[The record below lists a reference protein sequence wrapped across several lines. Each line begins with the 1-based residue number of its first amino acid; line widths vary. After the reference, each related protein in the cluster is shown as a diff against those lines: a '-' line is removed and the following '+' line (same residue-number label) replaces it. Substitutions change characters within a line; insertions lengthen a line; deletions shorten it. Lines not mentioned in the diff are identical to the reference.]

1 MFEFIR
7 THQKLMQILLAI
19 LIVPSF
25 VLVGVSGYKSFGDD
39 ANTLAKIDGH
49 ALTRQE
55 WEQAQRKQLDMYRQR
70 LGQQFDQKMF
80 DTPEFRQS
88 VLDQLITE
96 RAITAEAARNHLTLS
111 PAKLQK
117 LILEAIKDVPGIFK
131 PDGSIDMEVYRR
143 VLAQSQGLTP
153 EGYQQLVMKSET
165 TQQVGGS
172 VALTGFV
179 PHTVAKL
186 VSDFGAQ
193 EREVQELA
201 FPAQQFMDKVK
212 VTDEM
217 VKAFYEKNSKM
228 FETPEQAKIEYVVFN
243 AAAVSSQVTVS
254 DEEVAAYYNGNAK
267 RYTAPEQRR
276 ASQIMVALKP
286 GASAADKAAAKAKAE
301 AILAEVKKAP
311 ADFAKVAKAKSEDP
325 VSAPQGGDMDVLDR
339 ASLPKSLGDAA
350 FAAKQG
356 DIIGPIETEFGFH
369 IVTITS
375 LKPESVKPLAEVK
388 EEIAAE
394 LKNQKAGKKYSEMAE
409 AFTNTVYEQADSLK
423 PVVDKLK
430 LEVKTADVAGRTP
443 SPAAGQA
450 PYNNAKFLTALFSDD
465 VLKNKRNTEA
475 VEVAPSTL
483 VSGRIVEYK
492 PAAKRPLADVE
503 PMIRQRVQI
512 EESVKLAK
520 KEGEAKLAAAKAN
533 GSAEGFAAAKLV
545 SRANPNGVNQAAAAE
560 IMKADVSKL
569 PAYVGV
575 EIPGMGYGVYRI
587 GKVQQPAQQD
597 AAQRQAEEQ
606 QISGMLSQQELYMYV
621 DALKQKAKVKM
632 LGSVTAPAKTDTA
645 N

>member
-25 VLVGVSGYKSFGDD
+25 VFVGVSGYDSAGDN
-39 ANTLAKIDGH
+39 ANTLAKVDGH

-55 WEQAQRKQLDMYRQR
+55 WEQAQRKQLDNFRQR
-70 LGQQFDQKMF
+70 MGPQFDQKMF
-80 DTPEFRQS
+80 DTPEFRQR
-88 VLDQLITE
+88 VLDDLITE
-96 RAITAEAARNHLTLS
+96 KVIVAEASRNHLTVS
-111 PAKLQK
+111 QAKLQK
-117 LILEAIKDVPGIFK
+117 MILEAIKDVPGIFK
-131 PDGSIDMEVYRR
+131 ADGSIDLDVYRR
-143 VLAQSQGLTP
+143 ILAQSQGLTP
-153 EGYQQLVMKSET
+153 EGYQQLVLKSET
-165 TQQVGGS
+165 SQQVGGS
-172 VALTGFV
+172 VALSGFV
-179 PHTVAKL
+179 PRAVAKQ

-201 FPAQQFMDKVK
+201 LPVQQFMDKVK

-217 VKAFYEKNSKM
+217 VKAFYDKNAKL

-243 AAAVSSQVTVS
+243 SAAVSSQVTVS
-254 DEEVAAYYNGNAK
+254 DEEVATYYNANTK
-267 RYTAPEQRR
+267 RFTAPEVRR
-276 ASQIMVALKP
+276 ASQIMMALKS
-286 GASAADKAAAKAKAE
+286 GASAADKAAAKAKAD
-301 AILAEVKKAP
+301 AIVAEVKKAP
-311 ADFAKVAKAKSEDP
+311 ADFAKIAKAKSEDP

-339 ASLPKSLGDAA
+339 ASLPKALGDAA
-350 FAAKQG
+350 FGAKQG
-356 DIIGPIETEFGFH
+356 DIVGPVETEFGFH

-375 LKPESVKPLAEVK
+375 LKAETVKPLAEVK
-388 EEIAAE
+388 EEIAAD
-394 LKNQKAGKKYSEMAE
+394 LKNQKAGKKYTEMAE

-430 LEVKTADVAGRTP
+430 LEVKTAENVTRTP
-443 SPAAGQA
+443 SPAAAQA
-450 PYNNAKFLTALFSDD
+450 PYNNAKFLSALFTDD

-483 VSGRIVEYK
+483 MSGRIVEYK
-492 PAAKRPLADVE
+492 AAAKRPLAEVDAI
-503 PMIRQRVQI
+503 IRQRVQV
-512 EESVKLAK
+512 EEAVKLAK
-520 KEGEAKLAAAKAN
+520 KEGEAKLAAAKAS
-533 GSAEGFAAAKLV
+533 GSADGFSPAKLV
-545 SRANPNGVNQAAAAE
+545 SRANPAGVNGAAAAE

-597 AAQRQAEEQ
+597 PAQRLEEQ
-606 QISGMLSQQELYMYV
+606 QQIGNMVSQQELYMYV

-632 LGSVTAPAKTDTA
+632 LGSVTTPAKTDTA

>member
-7 THQKLMQILLAI
+7 THQKLMQIFLAI

-25 VLVGVSGYKSFGDD
+25 VFVGVSGYKSFGDD
-39 ANTLAKIDGH
+39 ANTLAKVDGH
-49 ALTRQE
+49 AVTRQE
-55 WEQAQRKQLDMYRQR
+55 WEQAQRKQLDNYRQR

-96 RAITAEAARNHLTLS
+96 RAITSEASRNHLTIS
-111 PAKLQK
+111 PNRLQK
-117 LILEAIKDVPGIFK
+117 LILDAIKDVPGIFK
-131 PDGSIDMEVYRR
+131 ADGSIDVDVYRR
-143 VLAQSQGLTP
+143 ILAQSQGLTP
-153 EGYQQLVMKSET
+153 EGYQQLVVKSET
-165 TQQVGGS
+165 AQQVGGS
-172 VALTGFV
+172 IALSGFA
-179 PHTVAKL
+179 PRAVAKQI
-186 VSDFGAQ
+186 SDFGSQ

-201 FPAQQFMDKVK
+201 LPVQQYMDQVK

-217 VKAFYEKNSKM
+217 VKAFYDKNAKL

-254 DEEVAAYYNGNAK
+254 DDEVAAYYNANTK
-267 RYTAPEQRR
+267 RFTAPEVRR
-276 ASQIMVALKP
+276 ASQIMVAVKP

-325 VSAPQGGDMDVLDR
+325 VSAPQGGDMDVLER
-339 ASLPKSLGDAA
+339 ASLSKALGDAA
-350 FAAKQG
+350 YALKQG
-356 DIIGPIETEFGFH
+356 EIAGPVETEFGYH
-369 IVTITS
+369 IITITS
-375 LKPESVKPLAEVK
+375 LKPEAVKPLAEVK

-394 LKNQKAGKKYSEMAE
+394 LKNQKAAKKYSEMAE

-430 LEVKTADVAGRTP
+430 LDVKTAENVTRTP

-450 PYNNAKFLTALFSDD
+450 PYNNAKFLAALFADD

-492 PAAKRPLADVE
+492 PAAKRPLAEVE
-503 PMIRQRVQI
+503 PMIRQRVQV
-512 EESVKLAK
+512 EEAVKLAR
-520 KEGEAKLAAAKAN
+520 KEGEAKLAAAKAS
-533 GSAEGFAAAKLV
+533 GSAEGFSPAKLV
-545 SRANPNGVNQAAAAE
+545 SRANPNGVSGAAAAE
-560 IMKADVSKL
+560 IMKADVAKL

-587 GKVQQPAQQD
+587 NKVQQPAQQD
-597 AAQRQAEEQ
+597 AAQRQQEEQ
-606 QISGMLSQQELYMYV
+606 QISSMLSQQELYMYV
-621 DALKQKAKVKM
+621 EALKQKAKVKM
-632 LGSVTAPAKTDTA
+632 LGSVTAPAKTDAA

>member
-25 VLVGVSGYKSFGDD
+25 VFVGVSGYDSAGDS
-39 ANTLAKIDGH
+39 ANTLAKVDGH

-55 WEQAQRKQLDMYRQR
+55 WEQAQRKQLDNYRQR

-80 DTPEFRQS
+80 DTPEFRQR
-88 VLDQLITE
+88 VLDDLITE
-96 RAITAEAARNHLTLS
+96 KVIVAEASRNHLTVS
-111 PAKLQK
+111 QAKLQK
-117 LILEAIKDVPGIFK
+117 IILEAIKDVPGIFK
-131 PDGSIDMEVYRR
+131 ADGSIDVDVYRR
-143 VLAQSQGLTP
+143 ILAQSQGLTP
-153 EGYQQLVMKSET
+153 EGYQQLVLKSET
-165 TQQVGGS
+165 SQQVGGS

-179 PHTVAKL
+179 PRAVAKQ

-201 FPAQQFMDKVK
+201 LPAQQFMDKVK

-217 VKAFYEKNSKM
+217 VKAFYDKNAKL
-228 FETPEQAKIEYVVFN
+228 FETPEQARIEYVVFN
-243 AAAVSSQVTVS
+243 SAAVSSQVSVS
-254 DEEVAAYYNGNAK
+254 DEEVAAYYNANTK
-267 RYTAPEQRR
+267 RFTAPEVRR

-286 GASAADKAAAKAKAE
+286 GAGSADKAAAKAKAE
-301 AILAEVKKAP
+301 AIAAEVRKAP
-311 ADFAKVAKAKSEDP
+311 ADFAKIAKAKSEDP

-356 DIIGPIETEFGFH
+356 EIVGPVETEFGFH

-375 LKPESVKPLAEVK
+375 LKAETVKPLAEVK
-388 EEIAAE
+388 EEIAAD

-430 LEVKTADVAGRTP
+430 LEIKTAENVTRTP
-443 SPAAGQA
+443 SPAAAQA
-450 PYNNAKFLTALFSDD
+450 PYNNAKFLAALFTDE

-483 VSGRIVEYK
+483 VAGRIVEYK
-492 PAAKRPLADVE
+492 PAAKRPLAEVE
-503 PMIRQRVQI
+503 PLIRQRVQV
-512 EESVKLAK
+512 EEAVKLAK
-520 KEGEAKLAAAKAN
+520 KEGEAKLAAAKAS
-533 GSAEGFAAAKLV
+533 GSAEGFSPAKLV
-545 SRANPNGVNQAAAAE
+545 SRANPGGINGAAAAE

-597 AAQRQAEEQ
+597 PAQRLEEQ
-606 QISGMLSQQELYMYV
+606 QQIGNMVSQQELYMYV

-632 LGSVTAPAKTDTA
+632 LGSVATPAKTDAA

>member
-25 VLVGVSGYKSFGDD
+25 VFVGVSGYDSAGDS
-39 ANTLAKIDGH
+39 ANALAKIDGYT
-49 ALTRQE
+49 LTRQE
-55 WEQAQRKQLDMYRQR
+55 WEQAQRKQLDDYRAR
-70 LGQQFDQKMF
+70 LGQQFDQKLF
-80 DTPEFRQS
+80 DTPEFRQG

-96 RAITAEAARNHLTLS
+96 RAIISEASRSHLTVS
-111 PAKLQK
+111 QAKLQK
-117 LILEAIKDVPGIFK
+117 LIVDAIKDVPGIFK
-131 PDGSIDMEVYRR
+131 ADGTIDMEVYRR
-143 VLAQSQGLTP
+143 VLGQSQGLTP
-153 EGYQQLVMKSET
+153 EGYQQLVLKSET
-165 TQQVGGS
+165 TQQVGGA
-172 VALTGFV
+172 VALSGFV
-179 PHTVAKL
+179 PRSVAKL

-201 FPAQQFMDKVK
+201 LPVQQFMDKVK
-212 VTDEM
+212 VTDDM
-217 VKAFYEKNSKM
+217 VKAFYDKNAKM

-243 AAAVSSQVTVS
+243 SAAVSSQVSVS
-254 DEEVAAYYNGNAK
+254 DEEVAAYYNANTK
-267 RYTAPEQRR
+267 RFAAPEVRR
-276 ASQIMVALKP
+276 ASQILVALKP
-286 GASAADKAAAKAKAE
+286 GVDKAAAKAKAD

-311 ADFAKVAKAKSEDP
+311 ADFAKIAKAKSEDP

-356 DIIGPIETEFGFH
+356 DIVGPVETEYGFH

-375 LKPESVKPLAEVK
+375 LTPEAVKPLAEVK

-394 LKNQKAGKKYSEMAE
+394 LKNQKAGKKYSEMSE
-409 AFTNTVYEQADSLK
+409 AFTNTVYEQSDSLK

-430 LEVKTADVAGRTP
+430 LDIKTAENVSRTA
-443 SPAAGQA
+443 SPAAAQE
-450 PYNNAKFLTALFSDD
+450 PYNNPKFLAALFSDD

-475 VEVAPSTL
+475 VEIAPSTL
-483 VSGRIVEYK
+483 ISGRIVEYK
-492 PAAKRPLADVE
+492 PAAKRPLAEVD

-512 EESVKLAK
+512 EEAVKLAK

-533 GSAEGFAAAKLV
+533 GSAEGFSPAKLV
-545 SRANPNGVNQAAAAE
+545 SRANPAGVHPTAAAE
-560 IMKADVSKL
+560 VMKADVSKL

-597 AAQRQAEEQ
+597 EAQRKAEEQ
-606 QISGMLSQQELYMYV
+606 QIANMVAQQELYMYV

-632 LGSVTAPAKTDTA
+632 LGSVTAPAKTDAA

>member
-7 THQKLMQILLAI
+7 THQKLMQIFLAI

-25 VLVGVSGYKSFGDD
+25 VFVGVSGYKSFGDET
-39 ANTLAKIDGH
+39 NTLAKVGDH
-49 ALTRQE
+49 SVTRQE
-55 WEQAQRKQLDMYRQR
+55 WEQAQRKQLDNYRQR

-96 RAITAEAARNHLTLS
+96 RAIIAEASHNHLTVS
-111 PAKLQK
+111 QARLQK
-117 LILEAIKDVPGIFK
+117 LIYDAIKDVPGIIK
-131 PDGSIDMEVYRR
+131 PDGSIDKDVYRR

-153 EGYQQLVMKSET
+153 DGYDQLVMKSET

-172 VALTGFV
+172 VAMTGFA
-179 PHTVAKL
+179 PRSVAKL

-193 EREVQELA
+193 EREVQELVL
-201 FPAQQFMDKVK
+201 PVQQFMDKVK

-217 VKAFYEKNSKM
+217 VKAFYDKNGKL

-243 AAAVSSQVTVS
+243 ADAVSSQVSVS

-267 RYTAPEQRR
+267 RFTAPEVRR

-286 GASAADKAAAKAKAE
+286 GASAADKAAAKAKAD
-301 AILAEVKKAP
+301 AILADVKKAP
-311 ADFAKVAKAKSEDP
+311 ADFAKIAKAKSEDP

-356 DIIGPIETEFGFH
+356 DIIGPVETEFGYH

-375 LKPESVKPLAEVK
+375 LKPATVKPLAEVK

-430 LEVKTADVAGRTP
+430 LEVKTAEHVSRTP

-450 PYNNAKFLTALFSDD
+450 PYNNAKFLTALFTDD

-492 PAAKRPLADVE
+492 PAAKRPLAEVE
-503 PMIRQRVQI
+503 PLIRQRVQI
-512 EESVKLAK
+512 EEAVKLAK
-520 KEGEAKLAAAKAN
+520 KEGETKLAAAKAS
-533 GSAEGFAAAKLV
+533 GAAEGFAPAKLV
-545 SRANPNGVNQAAAAE
+545 SRANPNGLNNTAAAE
-560 IMKADVSKL
+560 VMKADVSKL

-606 QISGMLSQQELYMYV
+606 QISNMLAQQELYMYV
-621 DALKQKAKVKM
+621 EALKQKAKVKM
-632 LGSVTAPAKTDTA
+632 LGSVTAPAKTENA

>member
-39 ANTLAKIDGH
+39 ANTLAKIDGRTV
-49 ALTRQE
+49 TRQE
-55 WEQAQRKQLDMYRQR
+55 WEQAQRTQLDTYRQR

-80 DTPEFRQS
+80 DTPEFRQN

-96 RAITAEAARNHLTLS
+96 KVIASEAAHNHLTIS

-117 LILEAIKDVPGIFK
+117 MIVDAIKDVPGIFK
-131 PDGSIDMEVYRR
+131 ADGSIDMEVYRR
-143 VLAQSQGLTP
+143 VLAQAKNLTP
-153 EGYQQLVMKSET
+153 EGYQQLVLQSET
-165 TQQVGGS
+165 TQQVGGA
-172 VALTGFV
+172 VALSGFV
-179 PHTVAKL
+179 PRTVARQ

-201 FPAQQFMDKVK
+201 LPAQQFIDKVK
-212 VTDEM
+212 VTDDM
-217 VKAFYEKNSKM
+217 VKAFYDKNTKL
-228 FETPEQAKIEYVVFN
+228 FETPESAKIEYVVFN
-243 AAAVSSQVTVS
+243 ADSVMDQVSVT
-254 DEEVAAYYNGNAK
+254 DDEVAAYYNGNTK
-267 RYTAPEQRR
+267 RYTAPEVRR
-276 ASQIMVALKP
+276 ASQILVAVKP
-286 GASAADKAAAKAKAE
+286 GASAADKAAAKAKAD
-301 AILAEVKKAP
+301 AILAEVKKNP
-311 ADFAKVAKAKSEDP
+311 ADFAKIAKAKSEDP
-325 VSAPQGGDMDVLDR
+325 VSAAQGGDMDVLDR

-350 FAAKQG
+350 YALKQG
-356 DIIGPIETEFGFH
+356 EIGGPVETEFGYH
-369 IVTITS
+369 IVMITS

-394 LKNQKAGKKYSEMAE
+394 LKKQKASKKYSEMAE
-409 AFTNTVYEQADSLK
+409 TFTNTVYEQSDSLK

-430 LEVKTADVAGRTP
+430 LKVQTAENVSRTP

-475 VEVAPSTL
+475 VEAAPSTL

-492 PAAKRPLADVE
+492 PAAKRPLAEVE
-503 PMIRQRVQI
+503 AMIRQRVTI
-512 EESVKLAK
+512 EEAAKLAK
-520 KEGEAKLAAAKAN
+520 KEGEAKLAAAKAS
-533 GSAEGFAAAKLV
+533 GSADGFSPAKLV
-545 SRANPNGVNQAAAAE
+545 SRANANGINNVALAE

-575 EIPGMGYGVYRI
+575 DIPGMGYGVYRI
-587 GKVQQPAQQD
+587 GKIQQPAQQD
-597 AAQRQAEEQ
+597 EAQRKAEQEQ
-606 QISGMLSQQELYMYV
+606 IGNMLSQQDLFMYV
-621 DALKQKAKVKM
+621 DALKHRAKVKM
-632 LGSVTAPAKTDTA
+632 LGSVTAPAKTDAA

>member
-7 THQKLMQILLAI
+7 THQKLMQIFLAI

-25 VLVGVSGYKSFGDD
+25 VFVGVSGYKSFGDD
-39 ANTLAKIDGH
+39 ANTLAKVDGH
-49 ALTRQE
+49 AVTRQE
-55 WEQAQRKQLDMYRQR
+55 WEQAQRKQLDNYRQR

-96 RAITAEAARNHLTLS
+96 RAILSEASRNHLTIS

-117 LILEAIKDVPGIFK
+117 LIVEAIKGVPNIFK
-131 PDGSIDMEVYRR
+131 ADGSIDMEVYRDI
-143 VLAQSQGLTP
+143 LARSQGLTP

-172 VALTGFV
+172 VAMSGFV
-179 PHTVAKL
+179 PRSVAKL

-201 FPAQQFMDKVK
+201 LPAQQFMDKVK

-217 VKAFYEKNSKM
+217 VKAFYDKNTKL
-228 FETPEQAKIEYVVFN
+228 FEVPEQAKIEYVVFN
-243 AAAVSSQVTVS
+243 SAAVSSQVSVT
-254 DEEVAAYYNGNAK
+254 DEEVAAYYNGNTK
-267 RYTAPEQRR
+267 RFTAPEVRR

-286 GASAADKAAAKAKAE
+286 GSSAADKAAAKAKAD

-311 ADFAKVAKAKSEDP
+311 ADFAKIAKAKSEDP

-356 DIIGPIETEFGFH
+356 DIVGPVETEFGYH

-375 LKPESVKPLAEVK
+375 LKPEAVKPLAEVK
-388 EEIAAE
+388 EEIAAD
-394 LKNQKAGKKYSEMAE
+394 LKNQKAGKKYTEMAE

-423 PVVDKLK
+423 PVIDKLK
-430 LEVKTADVAGRTP
+430 LQVQTADNVTRTP

-450 PYNNAKFLTALFSDD
+450 PYNNAKFLTALFTDE

-492 PAAKRPLADVE
+492 AASKRPLAEVE
-503 PMIRQRVQI
+503 PMIRQRVQV
-512 EESVKLAK
+512 EEAIKLAK
-520 KEGEAKLAAAKAN
+520 KEGETKLAAAKAS
-533 GSAEGFAAAKLV
+533 GSADGFSPAKLV
-545 SRANPNGVNQAAAAE
+545 SRANPNGLNNAAAAE

-606 QISGMLSQQELYMYV
+606 QIGNMLSQQELFMYV
-621 DALKQKAKVKM
+621 EALKQKSKVKM
-632 LGSVTAPAKTDTA
+632 LGSVTAPAKTEAA

>member
-25 VLVGVSGYKSFGDD
+25 VFVGVSGYDSAGDS
-39 ANTLAKIDGH
+39 ANTLAKVDGH

-55 WEQAQRKQLDMYRQR
+55 WEQAQRKQLDNFRQR
-70 LGQQFDQKMF
+70 MGPQFDQKMF
-80 DTPEFRQS
+80 DTPEFRQR
-88 VLDQLITE
+88 VLDDLITE
-96 RAITAEAARNHLTLS
+96 KVIVAEASRNHLTVS
-111 PAKLQK
+111 QTKLQK
-117 LILEAIKDVPGIFK
+117 MILEAIKDVPGIFK
-131 PDGSIDMEVYRR
+131 ADGSIDLDVYRR
-143 VLAQSQGLTP
+143 ILAQSQGLTP
-153 EGYQQLVMKSET
+153 EGYQQLVLKSET
-165 TQQVGGS
+165 SQQVGGS
-172 VALTGFV
+172 VALSGFV
-179 PHTVAKL
+179 PRAVAKQ

-201 FPAQQFMDKVK
+201 LPVQQFMDKVK

-217 VKAFYEKNSKM
+217 VKAFYDKNAKL

-243 AAAVSSQVTVS
+243 SAAVSSQVTVS
-254 DEEVAAYYNGNAK
+254 DDEVATYYNANTK
-267 RYTAPEQRR
+267 RFTAPEVRR
-276 ASQIMVALKP
+276 ASQIMVALKS
-286 GASAADKAAAKAKAE
+286 GASAADKAAAKAKAD
-301 AILAEVKKAP
+301 AIVAEVKKAP
-311 ADFAKVAKAKSEDP
+311 ADFAKIAKVKSEDP

-339 ASLPKSLGDAA
+339 ASLPKALGDAA
-350 FAAKQG
+350 FGAKQG
-356 DIIGPIETEFGFH
+356 DIVGPVETEFGFH

-375 LKPESVKPLAEVK
+375 LKAETVKPLADVK
-388 EEIAAE
+388 EEIAAD
-394 LKNQKAGKKYSEMAE
+394 LKNQKAGKKYTEMAE

-430 LEVKTADVAGRTP
+430 LEVKTAENVTRTP
-443 SPAAGQA
+443 SPVAAQA
-450 PYNNAKFLTALFSDD
+450 PYNNAKFLTALFTDD

-492 PAAKRPLADVE
+492 AAAKRPLAEVDAI
-503 PMIRQRVQI
+503 IRQRVQV
-512 EESVKLAK
+512 EEAVKLAK
-520 KEGEAKLAAAKAN
+520 KEGEAKLAAAKAS
-533 GSAEGFAAAKLV
+533 GSADGFSPAKLV
-545 SRANPNGVNQAAAAE
+545 SRANPAGVNGAAAAE

-587 GKVQQPAQQD
+587 GKVQQPAQQN
-597 AAQRQAEEQ
+597 AAQRLEEQ
-606 QISGMLSQQELYMYV
+606 QQIGNMLSQQELFMYV

-632 LGSVTAPAKTDTA
+632 LGSVTTPAKADTA